1 MAYICELCG
10 WTCES
15 RVELHLHYVHTCYPT
30 QQQQQMEQDSDS
42 DSDSSSS
49 DQEMED

>member
-30 QQQQQMEQDSDS
+30 QQQMEQDS

>member
-1 MAYICELCG
+1 MAFICELCG

-30 QQQQQMEQDSDS
+30 QQQQMEQDS